1 MTPMKSRSRSR
12 VNHYRRAVAI
22 VSILALLL
30 AAIITTTLD
39 EHGSTVT
46 ALPGAAAQP
55 SVPGGGSGGS
65 GGDGGGPPFP
75 MQPPAMPEVPAPYNG
90 GSYPAPY
97 QGNGIDINNPAEQPA
112 QLPQQQPN
120 SPQGNPQQLQ
130 PANGQQP
137 PDYDQPLQ
145 QPSQQPQPQ
154 PSQQPEQQP
163 AEQEQQQE
171 QQQEQSSDQ
180 EQQRKQNDCEPNAI
194 FGPQDYSN
202 LTPEQLEAEL
212 KAQQDAYDKLEPE
225 ARKLVANIRK
235 RMKNGDFGPGIKDEI
250 SRIESGAYGNGGTY
264 ITWDVDHI
272 IPLRA
277 LVKLPQFRSL
287 PLADQVAIAD
297 MLANLYPNPSV
308 FNRSRKDKL
317 PSQWTTVKGEPVPD
331 DVSGDWCKKE
341 KEATQAVLN
350 EIAERQRDT
359 RTAPKTSPTKPDTT
373 QGQQHPTAAPTQA
386 PNQAPTQAPAIQPTP
401 APPSSPD
408 HTAVPRI
415 PNSPRT
421 SPSET
426 SAPRSAPPVGDPF
439 EIPVIASTPIGDP
452 VGVLAGIGV
461 LVVGGVLGLAAL
473 VAQGAQA

>member
-1 MTPMKSRSRSR
+1 MTPMKPPGFG
-12 VNHYRRAVAI
+12 VYGYRRVLVI
-22 VSILALLL
+22 VSIATLLL
-30 AAIITTTLD
+30 AALVTTTRD
-39 EHGSTVT
+39 DHGSTIA
-46 ALPGAAAQP
+46 ALPGATAQP
-55 SVPGGGSGGS
+55 SIPGGGSGGS

-75 MQPPAMPEVPAPYNG
+75 MQPPAMPDAPAPYNG

-112 QLPQQQPN
+112 QAPQQQSN
-120 SPQGNPQQLQ
+120 SQQSNSQQLQ

-145 QPSQQPQPQ
+145 QPSQQPQP
-154 PSQQPEQQP
+154 SQQSEQQP

-171 QQQEQSSDQ
+171 PSSDQ
-180 EQQRKQNDCEPNAI
+180 EQRKQNDCEPNPI

-202 LTPEQLEAEL
+202 LTPEQLEQEL
-212 KAQQDAYDKLEPE
+212 KEQQDAYDKLEPE
-225 ARKLVANIRK
+225 ARRLIAGIRK
-235 RMKNGDFGPGIKDEI
+235 RMKNGEFGPEIRDEI
-250 SRIESGAYGNGGTY
+250 NRIESGIYGNGGTY

-277 LVKLPQFRSL
+277 LVKLPQFRRL
-287 PLADQVAIAD
+287 PLEDQVAIAD

-341 KEATQAVLN
+341 KDATQAVLD
-350 EIAERQRDT
+350 EVAQRQRDT
-359 RTAPKTSPTKPDTT
+359 RTAPKPSPTNQDP
-373 QGQQHPTAAPTQA
+373 QRQQHPTAPPSQA
-386 PNQAPTQAPAIQPTP
+386 PNQAPSQAPAEPATP

-421 SPSET
+421 SPPET
-426 SAPRSAPPVGDPF
+426 SAPRPAPPASDPF
-439 EIPVIASTPIGDP
+439 EVPIIASTPIGDP
-452 VGVLAGIGV
+452 VGALAGIGA